1 MYIHNSTIWYQ
12 NPVICHNTVIHS
24 NTIYNIAWIRIA
36 SSLLKTK
43 HLFQVAKLISSGLHL
58 GNDSRG
64 AKYSFIRVRGGNG
77 VKIRVRKYT
86 TSRGVWGHAPPENFC
101 ILDSL
106 RLLLM
111 HSQVPENDQK

>member
-1 MYIHNSTIWYQ
+1 MPKVSEVDGITGKYY
-12 NPVICHNTVIHS
+12 
-24 NTIYNIAWIRIA
+24 
-36 SSLLKTK
+36 
-43 HLFQVAKLISSGLHL
+43 SGLHL

-64 AKYSFIRVRGGNG
+64 AKYGFMRVRGGNG
-77 VKIRVRKYT
+77 VKIRVRKLT
-86 TSRGVWGHAPPENFC
+86 TSRGSGGMPLPENFC

>member
-1 MYIHNSTIWYQ
+1 MTQ
-12 NPVICHNTVIHS
+12 
-24 NTIYNIAWIRIA
+24 
-36 SSLLKTK
+36 
-43 HLFQVAKLISSGLHL
+43 G
-58 GNDSRG
+58 G
-64 AKYSFIRVRGGNG
+64 AKYGFMRVRGGNG
-77 VKIRVRKYT
+77 VKIRVRKHM